1 MSDFTAKITAQLDTS
16 KIPSQIKGIEK
27 TPVKLSNFTVDTKG
41 ISSKIKSALNGQKFT
56 ITIDNVKLGANALSG
71 QIKKVGTN
79 AAKSISE
86 GLTKDTQYA
95 FRQMLDIQKSMS
107 SVKVK
112 LGSLDSSKNSS
123 QIQVLRTQLHE
134 LESDSGGNL
143 SADQLGK
150 IQTVIENTKQ
160 KLSELDAKASDTQ
173 RRMAESISTKI
184 SNGDIGSSISKI
196 TAEYERLSTTG
207 HAKLSQIKQD
217 IAELNRLQ
225 TEMTGSK
232 DASSL
237 IAN

>member
-112 LGSLDSSKNSS
+112 LGGLDS
-123 QIQVLRTQLHE
+123 I
-134 LESDSGGNL
+134 NL
-143 SADQLGK
+143 YKECFREEIYLP
-150 IQTVIENTKQ
+150 TN
-160 KLSELDAKASDTQ
+160 
-173 RRMAESISTKI
+173 
-184 SNGDIGSSISKI
+184 
-196 TAEYERLSTTG
+196 
-207 HAKLSQIKQD
+207 
-217 IAELNRLQ
+217 
-225 TEMTGSK
+225 
-232 DASSL
+232 
-237 IAN
+237 